1 VRLFDKAEIGCSGAD
16 GLRADMAGDTIA
28 EVCVTVYEAKVSHC
42 RLEWSY
48 AVKYITVCV
57 VASII

>member
-1 VRLFDKAEIGCSGAD
+1 
-16 GLRADMAGDTIA
+16 MAGDKIA

-48 AVKYITVCV
+48 AVKYITAVHRFQKVCRNFNHIKV
-57 VASII
+57 

>member
-1 VRLFDKAEIGCSGAD
+1 
-16 GLRADMAGDTIA
+16 MAGDTIA